1 MNKEFELKKYRDLV
15 LATLDYYIV
24 HLAFNNEMKD
34 EFIRLKIQTE
44 EYYSKRKLTI
54 LKNWFKDLTSDFI
67 EDRDFGFNKYLK
79 QTTHYEIDIFESY
92 FKRIKKLVEKGFI
105 KTESQFHELKN
116 YVDYLVQD
124 NNSDKDLTQR
134 INEIL
139 LRFES
144 RKIE

>member
-1 MNKEFELKKYRDLV
+1 
-15 LATLDYYIV
+15 
-24 HLAFNNEMKD
+24 MKD

-67 EDRDFGFNKYLK
+67 EDGDFGFNKYLK

-116 YVDYLVQD
+116 YVDYLVQN
-124 NNSDKDLTQR
+124 NNSDKDLIQR

>member
-124 NNSDKDLTQR
+124 NNSDKDLIQR

-144 RKIE
+144 KN

>member
-34 EFIRLKIQTE
+34 EFIRLKI
-44 EYYSKRKLTI
+44 
-54 LKNWFKDLTSDFI
+54 
-67 EDRDFGFNKYLK
+67 

-124 NNSDKDLTQR
+124 NNSDKDLIQR

>member
-124 NNSDKDLTQR
+124 NNSDKDLIQR
-134 INEIL
+134 INELL

-144 RKIE
+144 KN

>member
-67 EDRDFGFNKYLK
+67 EDKDFGFNKYLK

-105 KTESQFHELKN
+105 
-116 YVDYLVQD
+116 
-124 NNSDKDLTQR
+124 
-134 INEIL
+134 
-139 LRFES
+139 
-144 RKIE
+144 

>member
-34 EFIRLKIQTE
+34 EYIRLKTQAE
-44 EYYSKRKLTI
+44 VYYSKGKLTT
-54 LKNWFKDLTSDFI
+54 LKNWFKDLTLDFI
-67 EDRDFGFNKYLK
+67 EDRDFGFNEYLIK
-79 QTTHYEIDIFESY
+79 TTNYDIDIFESY
-92 FKRIKKLVEKGFI
+92 FKRIEKIIEKDQI
-105 KTESQFHELKN
+105 KTDSQFYELKN
-116 YVDYLVQD
+116 YVDYLIQN
-124 NNSDKDLTQR
+124 NNSDKVLIQR

-144 RKIE
+144 KN